1 MRILSSWLILWIK
14 SLNAILSEMF
24 YRILP
29 SALRPPLFLRLS
41 VYPFFRLLF
50 CSLYPPPPP
59 QFQASLNLSS
69 AALHLISHCLI
80 YTRPSVGC
88 EITHTL
94 SVSLQRSI
102 ADPMHCSCSFGVYG
116 SAKLVKT
123 QLRSFGTRLCE
134 LNKLL
139 KVFSHRSKGPPQCLW
154 CYWLKNT
161 WKLKTLNTWYCIC
174 IIVLQCGYICI
185 SHDYK
190 QHSS

>member
-1 MRILSSWLILWIK
+1 MRCFTESFLLPSVHLSSSVYLSILS
-14 SLNAILSEMF
+14 F
-24 YRILP
+24 V
-29 SALRPPLFLRLS
+29 FFS
-41 VYPFFRLLF
+41 VL
-50 CSLYPPPPP
+50 CTPPPTP

-102 ADPMHCSCSFGVYG
+102 ADPMHCSCSFVVYG

-154 CYWLKNT
+154 LLLAEKYMKIKNI
-161 WKLKTLNTWYCIC
+161 KHMILHLHYCIT
-174 IIVLQCGYICI
+174 VWVYMHFTWL
-185 SHDYK
+185 
-190 QHSS
+190 